1 VGEALPHP
9 EEADPI
15 RSCLLSS
22 LLVDRAVL
30 RNGSMPEMRMVHAS
44 HRGILT
50 NVEFEN
56 ESRSSI
62 PSITH
67 RPDKVEVTSGQVL
80 EPAIIAKT

>member
-1 VGEALPHP
+1 
-9 EEADPI
+9 
-15 RSCLLSS
+15 
-22 LLVDRAVL
+22 
-30 RNGSMPEMRMVHAS
+30 MPEMRMVQAS

-67 RPDKVEVTSGQVL
+67 RPDNVEVTSGQVL
-80 EPAIIAKT
+80 EPTIIAET